1 MAKALVD
8 GTIPCP
14 KCGNTITVE
23 NQKSTGGPDR
33 EREVYIKCLRCQ
45 TETLMGVYR
54 MYGNSLVKVGDN
66 DW

>member
-14 KCGNTITVE
+14 KCGNVITVE
-23 NQKSTGGPDR
+23 TQKSTGGPNR

-54 MYGNSLVKVGDN
+54 MYGNSLVNVKEMN
-66 DW
+66 W